1 MIRSLSVGAAG
12 AGGQR
17 VGGALILRGELEHV
31 PATIFV
37 GLARGGLTELVRAL
51 AIRTG
56 TARGEIG
63 HARNELTW
71 KTFAMNL

>member
-1 MIRSLSVGAAG
+1 MR
-12 AGGQR
+12 R
-17 VGGALILRGELEHV
+17 ELKHV